1 MTNLFNQLIP
11 NLALYSNSLKAFE
24 PRINSFSPST
34 KIESNDSEY
43 DIFITLPGLKKDDL
57 KISVEDD
64 TLNVS
69 YESEIKEEDTK
80 HRKINYSSFSRSFY
94 LPPTVDIERIKSSL
108 EDGILSIKVPKMKAS
123 ETKRLI
129 EIQ

>member
-11 NLALYSNSLKAFE
+11 NLSLYSNSLKAFE
-24 PRINSFSPST
+24 PRISSFSPST
-34 KIESNDSEY
+34 KIENNESEY
-43 DIFITLPGLKKDDL
+43 DIHITLPGLKKDDL

-69 YESEIKEEDTK
+69 YESESKDEGK
-80 HRKINYSSFSRSFY
+80 NYKKINYSSFSRSFY
-94 LPPTVDIERIKSSL
+94 LPPTTDIEKIKSSL
-108 EDGILSIKVPKMKAS
+108 EDGILSIKIPKIKAVD
-123 ETKRLI
+123 TKRLI